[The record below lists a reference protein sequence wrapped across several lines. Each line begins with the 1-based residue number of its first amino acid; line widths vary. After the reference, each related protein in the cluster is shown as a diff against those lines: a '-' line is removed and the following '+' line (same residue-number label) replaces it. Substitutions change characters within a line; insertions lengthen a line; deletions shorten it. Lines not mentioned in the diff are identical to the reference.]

1 MGEKSIVGKQ
11 RLQKILS
18 AFGVASRREAERLIQ
33 DGRVCVNDSVAVL
46 GQSALCGV
54 DRITVD
60 GVPLACKEQFVYIMM
75 NKPRGYLTTMTDDRG
90 RSTVMELLQDINIR
104 VYPIGRLDLNTEG
117 LLLFTN
123 DGEFANSVAHPS
135 FNKTKTY
142 QVRVR
147 GNASEAVQ
155 LLTKPI
161 EVDGRMVRAVKAEL
175 ISESAKGGVLEIT
188 INEGRN
194 RQIRKMCAQ
203 TGVVV
208 LKLKRISIG
217 ELKLGT
223 LETGKWRYL
232 TTKEVKAFGK

>member
-1 MGEKSIVGKQ
+1 MGDGSIVGKQ
-11 RLQKILS
+11 RLQQILS
-18 AFGVASRREAERLIQ
+18 AHGVASRREAERLIR
-33 DGRVCVNDSVAVL
+33 DGRVCVNGLVAVL
-46 GQSALCGV
+46 GQSARCNV

-60 GVPLACKEQFVYIMM
+60 GVPLAGKEQFVYIML
-75 NKPRGYLTTMTDDRG
+75 NKPRGYLTTVTDDRG
-90 RSTVMELLQDINIR
+90 RSTVMELLHDISIR
-104 VYPIGRLDLNTEG
+104 VYPVGRLDLDTEG

-135 FNKTKTY
+135 FNKAKTY
-142 QVRVR
+142 QVCVR
-147 GNASEAVQ
+147 GNVSEAVR

-208 LKLKRISIG
+208 LNLKRTSIG
-217 ELKLGT
+217 ELKLGA

-232 TTKEVKAFGK
+232 TVKEVKALGG